1 MADRSLTVD
10 IVTPERVVLSEEAVS
25 VRAPGVEGSFGI
37 LPNHAPMLAELIP
50 GELDFR
56 RQNGQ
61 EVRLAVGGGFLQVF
75 NNLVTVLADSAE
87 RLDEIDVDRAR
98 RALEAAQADLRAAQ
112 ASYDPDRLAQAES
125 AVARAQSRIR
135 IANS

>member
-37 LPNHAPMLAELIP
+37 LPNHAPMLAELTP
-50 GELDFR
+50 GELDYR

-61 EVRLAVGGGFLQVF
+61 EVRLAVGSGFLQVV
-75 NNLVTVLADSAE
+75 NNQVTVLADSAE
-87 RLDEIDVDRAR
+87 RIDEIDVDRAR
-98 RALEAAQADLRAAQ
+98 RALDAARADLQAAQ
-112 ASYDPDRLAQAES
+112 ASYDADRLAQAEN
-125 AVARAQSRIR
+125 AVARAQNRIR
-135 IANS
+135 LGTS